1 MIALFRRISVV
12 LALFALCVIP
22 GNAYDDSPPTSAPF
36 VGSCYITA
44 NTSALGTVDI
54 YLPVS
59 YQSGYFGYSDDG
71 DLFNVSNS
79 SISGIL
85 YTSDGTEYT
94 FRCSSW
100 SAPQY
105 RSPSGSSYTYYDLG
119 VIEVIASNVQI
130 ADAFPSLV
138 PVDSIFPA
146 IYVLIGGVVILCL
159 FLKRF

>member
-1 MIALFRRISVV
+1 MIVLFRRISVI
-12 LALFALCVIP
+12 LALLALCVIS
-22 GNAYDDSPPTSAPF
+22 GSAYDDSPPESSPF

-44 NTSALGTVDI
+44 DSSALGIVDI
-54 YLPVS
+54 YIPVS

-79 SISGIL
+79 SVSGIL
-85 YTSDGTEYT
+85 YTSNGTEYS

-100 SAPQY
+100 SVPQY
-105 RSPSGSSYTYYDLG
+105 RSISGSSYTYYDLG
-119 VIEVIASNVQI
+119 IDEIISSNVQI
-130 ADAFPSLV
+130 AESFPALV
-138 PVDSIFPA
+138 PVDDIFPA